1 MQNTQRSLVPARF
14 HLVTNV
20 AISDVTMEEL
30 EEDGFLIEMT
40 DEDVKTT
47 YYAITE
53 AIRLWPGSPARPAE
67 EQDALYM
74 LRDNFFRMIL
84 EMSFNTE
91 GKRGEG
97 EA

>member
-1 MQNTQRSLVPARF
+1 MNGF
-14 HLVTNV
+14 HIDLN
-20 AISDVTMEEL
+20 D
-30 EEDGFLIEMT
+30 
-40 DEDVKTT
+40 DEVKAT
-47 YYAITE
+47 YYAIQE

-67 EQDALYM
+67 EQELLCS

-84 EMSFNTE
+84 EMTLEIE